1 MGLPFVSG
9 WNSSLLQIEGDM
21 RIFVNGSFDL
31 LHTGH
36 LGLLFYAK
44 SLGNHLH
51 VAIDNDERIGYNKG
65 IDRPINPLHIRKA
78 IMQSLKP
85 VDSVSVFGTD
95 EELINTI
102 RSYSPDIMVK
112 GSDWQGPDVIGQELC
127 GKVLFYERVNDES
140 TTKIIQNFIARRQLL

>member
-1 MGLPFVSG
+1 
-9 WNSSLLQIEGDM
+9 M

-36 LGLLFYAK
+36 LELLFFAK
-44 SLGNHLH
+44 SLGTHLH
-51 VAIDNDERIGYNKG
+51 VAIDTDERIRKHKG
-65 IDRPINPLHIRKA
+65 NDRPVNPLHIRKA

-85 VDSVSVFGTD
+85 VDTVSVFGTD

-112 GSDWQGPDVIGQELC
+112 GSDWQGKHVIGQEHC
-127 GKVLFYERVNDES
+127 GQVLFYERVNNES
-140 TTKIIQNFIARRQLL
+140 TTKIIQDFISRRQLL